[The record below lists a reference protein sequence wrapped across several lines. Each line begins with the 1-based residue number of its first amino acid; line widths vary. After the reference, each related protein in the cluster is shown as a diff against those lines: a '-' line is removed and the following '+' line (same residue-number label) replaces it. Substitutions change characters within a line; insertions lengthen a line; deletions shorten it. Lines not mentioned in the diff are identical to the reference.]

1 MTLISGCIESF
12 LDKVT
17 QNCFSYAAD
26 DSHLTLKMMR
36 IMKPLLLWFWLLL
49 LLLIDIDMAV
59 AVFDV
64 ETLVVAVVF
73 PTHILN

>member
-17 QNCFSYAAD
+17 QNCCD

-49 LLLIDIDMAV
+49 LLLIDIDIAV

-64 ETLVVAVVF
+64 ETLVVVVVF

>member
-12 LDKVT
+12 LEVT
-17 QNCFSYAAD
+17 QNCCD
-26 DSHLTLKMMR
+26 DSLLTLEMVR
-36 IMKPLLLWFWLLL
+36 IMMPLLLWFWLLL

-64 ETLVVAVVF
+64 ETLVVVVVF